1 MLWLFIKSHRLLHM
15 CTPCIQ
21 DDPKAAEGLA
31 LAATALEAANPLIK
45 EAEEAQKAAESA
57 RSDFHNISR

>member
-1 MLWLFIKSHRLLHM
+1 M